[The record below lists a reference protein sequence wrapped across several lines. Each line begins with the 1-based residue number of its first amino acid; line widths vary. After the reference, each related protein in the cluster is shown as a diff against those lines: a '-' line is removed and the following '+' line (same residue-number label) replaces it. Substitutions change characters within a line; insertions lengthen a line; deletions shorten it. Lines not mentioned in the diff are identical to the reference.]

1 MSQQMSMELLSE
13 CWKIEAVFYSA
24 SGEENVIVEGRLCED
39 TLLILLLH
47 FWRRICSRFEV
58 KIELISES
66 CSRLN
71 DSNEIDD
78 AMLNSLERPTRPET

>member
-1 MSQQMSMELLSE
+1 MGLLSK
-13 CWKIEAVFYSA
+13 CWKIGTGFYST
-24 SGEENVIVEGRLCED
+24 SGKENVIVEGRLCEN

-47 FWRRICSRFEV
+47 VWRRICSLFEI

-66 CSRLN
+66 CSQLN

-78 AMLNSLERPTRPET
+78 AMLDSTERPTKLET